1 MEREVTEK
9 EGKKLTE
16 EFGMLFFET
25 SAKTGYNVNFA
36 FETLV
41 GDIIKNY
48 EKFEEKKIILKIDDK
63 NNKNNRCIQ

>member
-1 MEREVTEK
+1 MEREVTEE
-9 EGKKLTE
+9 EGKKLAE
-16 EFGMLFFET
+16 EFGKLFFET

-48 EKFEEKKIILKIDDK
+48 EKFEEKK
-63 NNKNNRCIQ
+63 